1 MDMQSEMPELGTNIG
16 VCLSRIKKVNKTLD
30 QKDEAIAN
38 LNKLVTSLFN
48 EVTAMLGK
56 DSSQEATLE
65 ELGK

>member
-1 MDMQSEMPELGTNIG
+1 MPELGTNIG